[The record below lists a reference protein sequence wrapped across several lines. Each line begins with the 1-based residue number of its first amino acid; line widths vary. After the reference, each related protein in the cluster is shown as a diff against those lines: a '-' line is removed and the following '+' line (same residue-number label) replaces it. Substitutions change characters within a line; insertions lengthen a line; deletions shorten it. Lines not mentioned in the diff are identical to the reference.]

1 MKKYLFII
9 LVVLSSCSK
18 KIEDKK
24 NNLVLVEDNDL
35 VSYAD
40 SVEIALT
47 KTKDIDVDIKQKI
60 NQVEVLS
67 HENKDLKV
75 ELKNTKDSL
84 FSTQEKLKVY
94 TVKVPKKKS
103 FFQRLVG
110 AKTDSIEVQKV
121 DTIKNINN
129 E

>member
-47 KTKDIDVDIKQKI
+47 KTKDIDVDIKQK
-60 NQVEVLS
+60 N
-67 HENKDLKV
+67 
-75 ELKNTKDSL
+75 
-84 FSTQEKLKVY
+84 
-94 TVKVPKKKS
+94 
-103 FFQRLVG
+103 
-110 AKTDSIEVQKV
+110 
-121 DTIKNINN
+121 
-129 E
+129 

>member
-9 LVVLSSCSK
+9 LVIFYSCNEK
-18 KIEDKK
+18 LEDKK
-24 NNLVLVEDNDL
+24 NNFVVAEDTIL

-47 KTKDIDVDIKQKI
+47 KTKDIDVDIKHKI
-60 NQVEVLS
+60 KEVEVLS
-67 HENKDLKV
+67 IENKDLKV

-84 FSTQEKLKVY
+84 ISTQEKLNVY

-103 FFQRLVG
+103 FFQKLIG
-110 AKTDSIEVQKV
+110 SKTDSIEVQKV
-121 DTIKNINN
+121 DTIKTINN

>member
-9 LVVLSSCSK
+9 LVIFSSCSEK
-18 KIEDKK
+18 VEDKK
-24 NNLVLVEDNDL
+24 NNFVVAQDTVL

-60 NQVEVLS
+60 KEVEVLS
-67 HENKDLKV
+67 IENKDLKV

-84 FSTQEKLKVY
+84 ISTQEKLNVY

-103 FFQRLVG
+103 FFQKLIG
-110 AKTDSIEVQKV
+110 SKTDSIEVQKV
-121 DTIKNINN
+121 DTIKTINN

>member
-1 MKKYLFII
+1 MRKYLFII
-9 LVVLSSCSK
+9 LVILSSCSK
-18 KIEDKK
+18 KQEDKK
-24 NNLVLVEDNDL
+24 SNLVLVDDNFS

-60 NQVEVLS
+60 KQVEVLTF
-67 HENKDLKV
+67 ENKDLKV

-84 FSTQEKLKVY
+84 LSTQEKLNVY
-94 TVKVPKKKS
+94 IVKVPKKKS
-103 FFQRLVG
+103 FFQRLIG
-110 AKTDSIEVQKV
+110 SKTDSIEVQKV